1 MLGQGDQG
9 RADVRQVED
18 YGLPPNPGKATDSR
32 AGAFVARHGELV
44 QVELDALD
52 PSDLRSLYQAA
63 VDSYWDT
70 SAYEAVVTQ
79 ERADVQRLRETA
91 EALS

>member
-1 MLGQGDQG
+1 M
-9 RADVRQVED
+9 RD

-52 PSDLRSLYQAA
+52 PDDLRALFTEA
-63 VDSYWDT
+63 VGRFWDT
-70 SAYEAVVTQ
+70 SAYESVLAQ
-79 ERADVQRLRETA
+79 ERADIGRLRQA
-91 EALS
+91 AGGA